1 MQENLAGVRIVKA
14 FVRAQH
20 EIARFRHANDSLMNL
35 NIEAVRVVAV
45 TMPLNMLILNAGIVA
60 ALWIGGVQV
69 TVGGM
74 QVGQVVAFIN
84 YLMQAL
90 MSLVMVSML
99 TMRLARAEASAVRIA
114 EVLES
119 EPEVQNQAAAVTT
132 FAPRGRVVFDNVSFR
147 YNDQPLS
154 EQARNNEVLKN
165 VNVVAEP
172 GQTIALLGATGA
184 GKSSFVQL
192 IPRFY
197 DVSDGRPEANDDEVV
212 AAAELAQAHNFIS
225 GFPEGYDS
233 IVGQRGVN
241 LSGGQKQRIAIA
253 RAILTQPEVLILD
266 DSTSAVDVETKPRF
280 RMR

>member
-1 MQENLAGVRIVKA
+1 
-14 FVRAQH
+14 
-20 EIARFRHANDSLMNL
+20 
-35 NIEAVRVVAV
+35 
-45 TMPLNMLILNAGIVA
+45 
-60 ALWIGGVQV
+60 
-69 TVGGM
+69 
-74 QVGQVVAFIN
+74 
-84 YLMQAL
+84 
-90 MSLVMVSML
+90 L

-165 VNVVAEP
+165 VNVVAKP